1 MLLAW
6 EFGCNMRTS
15 KHCGALWEASLGDFV
30 EGATLQLNDVPK
42 YYAALQHRKMLP
54 SEHAL
59 SDPFTSELVE
69 SYLKPLGITS
79 LLDAPILVAGRV
91 AGVVC
96 HEHIGIPREWTTEE
110 RDFAASIADL
120 LGTKLRVAELHQ
132 LRSMLEL
139 SEDRLIKLERSDAL
153 AKMALGV
160 AHDFRNILTAIGNC
174 AEILAKKESQEN
186 LASISVIQQACSR
199 GVHLIRHLA
208 EFGKNSPGHP
218 EVVSIRSIIEKF
230 MPILR
235 MAVGSSHQIDLQI
248 DPSPGKLLIDS
259 DELLRA
265 LINLIVNAK
274 EAMPSGGT
282 IDLRVL
288 PWKKSRQFG
297 SGKLA
302 IEVRDH
308 GCGMSD
314 ATLQQLFD
322 PFLPPN
328 PMAVAWGCRSC
339 SEPLSAWVVTSKS
352 KPSLA
357 LARPFVSCYRLFL
370 AKVLEKSSL
379 VQHLCQNDHDNKER
393 DKREEDQENDPQF
406 FVGER
411 GIAKDFGILTI
422 DQDAVRLI
430 LVAIDHDP

>member
-1 MLLAW
+1 
-6 EFGCNMRTS
+6 
-15 KHCGALWEASLGDFV
+15 
-30 EGATLQLNDVPK
+30 
-42 YYAALQHRKMLP
+42 
-54 SEHAL
+54 
-59 SDPFTSELVE
+59 
-69 SYLKPLGITS
+69 
-79 LLDAPILVAGRV
+79 
-91 AGVVC
+91 
-96 HEHIGIPREWTTEE
+96 
-110 RDFAASIADL
+110 
-120 LGTKLRVAELHQ
+120 
-132 LRSMLEL
+132 
-139 SEDRLIKLERSDAL
+139 
-153 AKMALGV
+153 
-160 AHDFRNILTAIGNC
+160 DFRNILTAIGNC

-274 EAMPSGGT
+274 EAMPNGGT

-297 SGKLA
+297 SAKLA

-322 PFLPPN
+322 PFFTTKPDGSGLGMPIVQRAVERVGGHIEVETKLGVGTTIRILLP
-328 PMAVAWGCRSC
+328 
-339 SEPLSAWVVTSKS
+339 VVS
-352 KPSLA
+352 
-357 LARPFVSCYRLFL
+357 
-370 AKVLEKSSL
+370 
-379 VQHLCQNDHDNKER
+379 
-393 DKREEDQENDPQF
+393 RE
-406 FVGER
+406 G
-411 GIAKDFGILTI
+411 A
-422 DQDAVRLI
+422 
-430 LVAIDHDP
+430 